1 MISKM
6 VMSMMIELPGEFRFS
21 SDFSEQELK
30 LEIALLLFR
39 RRSLSLSRAA
49 SWVGL
54 DEAGFQAILTE
65 RKIPFQTTKSMS
77 SPAAICDFQQ
87 AMNMSDADMELT
99 FGSDYL
105 QKHQWSPTND

>member
-1 MISKM
+1 
-6 VMSMMIELPGEFRFS
+6 MMIELPSEFRFS
-21 SDFSEQELK
+21 SDFSEQELR

-54 DEAGFQAILTE
+54 SESGFQAILTE
-65 RKIPFQTTKSMS
+65 RKIPFQAIKPMTG
-77 SPAAICDFQQ
+77 PAPICDFQQ
-87 AMNMSDADMELT
+87 AMNMSDADMDLT

-105 QKHQWSPTND
+105 QQHQWSPAND

>member
-1 MISKM
+1 
-6 VMSMMIELPGEFRFS
+6 MMIELPSDFRFS
-21 SDFSEQELK
+21 NDFSEQELK

-54 DEAGFQAILTE
+54 SEAGFQAILTE
-65 RKIPFQTTKSMS
+65 RKIPFQSIKPVTDTAPMS
-77 SPAAICDFQQ
+77 DFQQ

-105 QKHQWSPTND
+105 QQRQWSPAND

>member
-1 MISKM
+1 MI
-6 VMSMMIELPGEFRFS
+6 IELPGDFRFS

-54 DEAGFQAILTE
+54 SEASFQVILAERNISFQAIKPMTNPTP
-65 RKIPFQTTKSMS
+65 IS
-77 SPAAICDFQQ
+77 DFQQ

-105 QKHQWSPTND
+105 QQHQWSPANG

>member
-1 MISKM
+1 MI
-6 VMSMMIELPGEFRFS
+6 IELPGELRFS
-21 SDFSEQELK
+21 SDFSEQEFK

-49 SWVGL
+49 SWAGL
-54 DEAGFQAILTE
+54 DETGFQVILRERNIPFQAIKPRTV
-65 RKIPFQTTKSMS
+65 
-77 SPAAICDFQQ
+77 PAAICDFQQ

-105 QKHQWSPTND
+105 QKNQWSPLND